1 MSDTFPRRLAHSI
14 GQLALAL
21 LNATLILVVAA
32 LFLAWNVVNKME
44 HLAGL
49 AIASATQQVAELS
62 PLADEVSGLR
72 ADLSQLREDV
82 ADLTLIEDFRIAQA
96 ADSILVKLQNLE
108 QKTSQMDA
116 ALSPAIDV
124 ITTDPAVLVDV
135 AVETGIAAVGEWATG
150 VSGCVVTR
158 DNS

>member
-82 ADLTLIEDFRIAQA
+82 AELTLIEDFRIAQA

-135 AVETGIAAVGEWATG
+135 AVETGIAAVGEWVTG